1 MNVNK
6 RMFILVLLLLFIGC
20 NTPNT
25 IENDL
30 MVERYVLD
38 QGFTI
43 IRNEGIVHE
52 YTLEK
57 KQLVEMPYVQY
68 WSVQDVDPLMYVS
81 EKISTSKFA
90 VSGHPLDENSDYDNP
105 QTTVYVMSSA
115 TEIIGGYSY
124 PAHSEMNDGWVYT
137 IDGQTLEQHTGTS
150 YRAWIEQ
157 WQDKYK

>member
-1 MNVNK
+1 MNINK
-6 RMFILVLLLLFIGC
+6 RMFILVLLLPLIGC
-20 NTPNT
+20 STSKK

-30 MVERYVLD
+30 MVEQYVLD
-38 QGFTI
+38 RGYT
-43 IRNEGIVHE
+43 IVHE
-52 YTLEK
+52 YTLHK

-68 WSVQDVDPLMYVS
+68 WSVQDVDPLMYVG
-81 EKISTSKFA
+81 EKISTSKFI

-115 TEIIGGYSY
+115 TGIIGGYSY
-124 PAHSEMNDGWVYT
+124 LTHSEMNDGWVYT

-150 YRAWIEQ
+150 YRAWLEQ